1 MRAND
6 LAFLAMDFDFE
17 GKDELGNLFLRNAAR
32 AFRDPAMLKLAH
44 FYKCYREPTEG
55 PKCDCGGNLR
65 RAPRGSKTLSAA
77 YEPASELALNLIK
90 ISTDGD
96 LSDTIRPVLLHLAG
110 KQSATVDVPH
120 NFSGT

>member
-1 MRAND
+1 MRLRGEISDARLED
-6 LAFLAMDFDFE
+6 LE
-17 GKDELGNLFLRNAAR
+17 
-32 AFRDPAMLKLAH
+32 
-44 FYKCYREPTEG
+44 
-55 PKCDCGGNLR
+55 
-65 RAPRGSKTLSAA
+65 TLSAA